1 MPINP
6 TYPGVYIEEL
16 ENPVKAIVGVSTSI
30 TAFVGRA
37 RQGPVDDPTLIHS
50 FGEFESIFGRLWKK
64 STMSY
69 ALYQYFLNGG
79 KDAIIVRVVHSGDA
93 DTTKNAATT
102 TFASAS
108 GGPKFVAA
116 NPGAWANEYT
126 IRIDHDVDKEQDD
139 PAPDSHLFNLKVM
152 DGNGVTVEEFLN
164 ISRKEDNKKYALN
177 VLKEE
182 SDYVRVKDDTPGD
195 ISALTGSL
203 PPASPPPYT
212 GTGGSDGDDIASG
225 DITGTEAAK
234 TGIYALDRADIFNL
248 LCIPAPDSKGA
259 ASSDPHYSTV
269 YTAAATFCKEKR
281 RAMLIVDP
289 PNDWNSPSGAAGSI
303 DSLSLSR
310 NENAAIYYPL
320 IRSPDPEEDSRYRTF
335 APCGVVAGVI
345 AKTDAQRGIWKAPA
359 GIDAILTGVPELVY
373 KMTDEENGSLN
384 PLGINCL
391 RVMPGVGRVV
401 WGARTLKG
409 ADRLAN
415 QWKYLPVRRTA
426 LYIEESLY
434 RGTQW
439 AVFEPNDEPL
449 WAQIRLNVGAFMQD
463 LFLKGAFQGSTPK
476 EAYLVKCDRETTTQY
491 DIDRGI
497 VNIVVGFAPLK
508 PAEFV
513 MIKIQQLAGQR
524 EAQ

>member
-1 MPINP
+1 VPINP

-37 RQGPVDDPTLIHS
+37 RQGPVNDPTLIHS

-79 KDAIIVRVVHSGDA
+79 KDAIIVRVVHSGDTA
-93 DTTKNAATT
+93 TSKNAATT

-116 NPGAWANEYT
+116 NPGSWASDYT
-126 IRIDHDVDKEQDD
+126 IGIDHDVDKEQDGT
-139 PAPDSHLFNLKVM
+139 DSHLFNLKVK

-164 ISRKEDNKKYALN
+164 ISRNEENKKYALN

-182 SDYVRVKDDTPGD
+182 SDYVRVKDDTLAEV
-195 ISALTGSL
+195 SALTGSL
-203 PPASPPPYT
+203 PPAVKPYT
-212 GTGGSDGDDIASG
+212 GTGGSDGDDIDSG
-225 DITGTEAAK
+225 DIIGTEAAK
-234 TGIYALDRADIFNL
+234 TGIYALDKADIFNL
-248 LCIPAPDSKGA
+248 LCIPAPNSEGA
-259 ASSDPHYSTV
+259 AAIDSHYSTV
-269 YTAAATFCKEKR
+269 YTAAAIYCKEKR
-281 RAMLIVDP
+281 RAMLLVDP
-289 PNDWNSPSGAAGSI
+289 PNDWNSPRNAVTGI

-335 APCGVVAGVI
+335 APCGVVAGII
-345 AKTDAQRGIWKAPA
+345 ARTDAQRGIWKAPA
-359 GIDAILTGVPELVY
+359 GIDAILTGVPELGY

-384 PLGINCL
+384 PLGINSL

-415 QWKYLPVRRTA
+415 QWKYLPIRRTA

-449 WAQIRLNVGAFMQD
+449 WAQIRLNVGAFMHD
-463 LFLKGAFQGSTPK
+463 LFSKGAFQGSTPK
-476 EAYLVKCDRETTTQY
+476 DAYLVKCDKETTTQY

-508 PAEFV
+508 PAEFI

>member
-1 MPINP
+1 M
-6 TYPGVYIEEL
+6 
-16 ENPVKAIVGVSTSI
+16 GVSTSV

-37 RQGPVDDPTLIHS
+37 RQGPVNDPMLIHS
-50 FGEFESIFGRLWKK
+50 FGEFESIFGRRWKK

-93 DTTKNAATT
+93 DATKNATTT
-102 TFASAS
+102 TFASTN
-108 GGPKFVAA
+108 GGPRFDAA
-116 NPGAWANEYT
+116 NPGAWANDYT
-126 IRIDHDVDKEQDD
+126 IEIDHDVDEEQDD
-139 PAPDSHLFNLKVM
+139 SADPHLFNLKIR
-152 DGNGVTVEEFLN
+152 DGNGAIVEEFLN

-177 VLKEE
+177 VLEEE
-182 SDYVRVKDDTPGD
+182 SDYIRIKDDTTAD
-195 ISALTGSL
+195 VAALTGTL
-203 PPASPPPYT
+203 PPAGPYA
-212 GTGGSDGDDIASG
+212 GSGGSDGSDIDSA

-248 LCIPAPDSKGA
+248 LCIPAPDLEGA
-259 ASSDPHYSTV
+259 AASDPHYSTV
-269 YTAAATFCKEKR
+269 YTAAAIYCKEKR
-281 RAMLIVDP
+281 RAMLLVDP
-289 PNDWNSPSGAAGSI
+289 PNDWNSPSDAASGI
-303 DSLSLSR
+303 DPLSLSR

-320 IRSPDPEEDSRYRTF
+320 IRSPDPDEDSRYRTF
-335 APCGVVAGVI
+335 APCGVIAGVI

-359 GIDAILTGVPELVY
+359 GMDAVLTGVPELEY

-384 PLGINCL
+384 PLGVNCL

-415 QWKYLPVRRTA
+415 QWKYVPVRRTA

-449 WAQIRLNVGAFMQD
+449 WAQIRLNVGAFMHD
-463 LFLKGAFQGSTPK
+463 LFRRGAFQGSTPK
-476 EAYLVKCDRETTTQY
+476 EAYLVKCDKETTTQY

-497 VNIVVGFAPLK
+497 VNIIVGFAPLK

-513 MIKIQQLAGQR
+513 MIKIQQLAGQT
-524 EAQ
+524 EGQ

>member
-16 ENPVKAIVGVSTSI
+16 ENPVKAIVGLSTSI

-37 RQGPVDDPTLIHS
+37 RQGPVNDPTLIHS
-50 FGEFESIFGRLWKK
+50 FGEFETIFGRLWKK

-69 ALYQYFLNGG
+69 AVYQYFLNGG
-79 KDAIIVRVVHSGDA
+79 KDAIIVRVVHSD
-93 DTTKNAATT
+93 DTAATT
-102 TFASAS
+102 YASS
-108 GGPKFVAA
+108 IGGPKFKAT
-116 NPGAWANEYT
+116 NPGSWANDYT
-126 IRIDHDVDKEQDD
+126 IKIDHKVDLEQDD
-139 PAPDSHLFNLKVM
+139 PDPENRHLFNLQVN
-152 DGNGVTVEEFLN
+152 DGSGMTVEQYLN
-164 ISRKEDNKKYALN
+164 ISRNQDNKKYALDI
-177 VLKEE
+177 LKEE
-182 SDYVRVKDDTPGD
+182 SDYIRVKDDTASD
-195 ISALTGSL
+195 VAALTGSL
-203 PPASPPPYT
+203 PPADQPYA
-212 GTGGSDGDDIASG
+212 GTGGTDGIAGIDSDDIIGS
-225 DITGTEAAK
+225 EAVK

-248 LCIPAPDSKGA
+248 LCIPAPDYGGA
-259 ASSDPHYSTV
+259 VASDPHYSAV
-269 YTAAATFCKEKR
+269 YTAAAAYCKEKR

-289 PNDWNSPSGAAGSI
+289 PNDWNSPSDVADSI
-303 DSLSLSR
+303 DSFSLSR

-320 IRSPDPEEDSRYRTF
+320 IRSPDPEEDNRYRTF

-359 GIDAILTGVPELVY
+359 GIDAILTGVPELAY

-391 RVMPGVGRVV
+391 RVMPSVGRVV

-409 ADRLAN
+409 ADRLTN

-434 RGTQW
+434 RGSQW

-449 WAQIRLNVGAFMQD
+449 WSQIRLNVGAFMQD
-463 LFLKGAFQGSTPK
+463 LFLKGAFQGNTPK
-476 EAYLVKCDRETTTQY
+476 DAYLVKCDRETTTQY

-497 VNIVVGFAPLK
+497 VNILVGFAPLK

-513 MIKIQQLAGQR
+513 MIKIQQLAGQK